1 MNPYITPSPAY
12 WLYIIVK
19 GIFYFL
25 PFFVCIFAIGKVV
38 EHWKILL
45 PVSLAWAVGYFALNK
60 YLDKKLKEKSFR
72 KQQVEE
78 DMALI
83 RLVERQEAM
92 KQRQTSADK
101 LGVRWKS

>member
-1 MNPYITPSPAY
+1 MNPYVNNPSSAY

-25 PFFVCIFAIGKVV
+25 PFFLCLFVIGKVV

-45 PVSLAWAVGYFALNK
+45 PVSLVWAVGYFVLNK
-60 YLDKKLKEKSFR
+60 YLDKKLEEKAAR
-72 KQQVEE
+72 KKQVED

-92 KQRQTSADK
+92 KQREATAEK
-101 LGVRWKS
+101 LGIK